1 MDKRRN
7 NFYVKSLIRTLK
19 ELNKFDE
26 WGKRFVI
33 RVERQIL
40 DTDDEFY
47 PHIIITS
54 DGEYSF
60 HDDIRDYFFNIIKNQ
75 LLLDLKKIYIKL
87 NMEDSYNPFEL
98 ENRARETML
107 YSYLNDY
114 VGIQFGDLINFKSIF
129 YPEYYE

>member
-33 RVERQIL
+33 RVEKQIL
-40 DTDDEFY
+40 DTDDEFF

-54 DGEYSF
+54 DGEYYF
-60 HDDIRDYFFNIIKNQ
+60 HDDVRDYFFNIIKNQ

-87 NMEDSYNPFEL
+87 NIEDSYNSFEL
-98 ENRARETML
+98 ENRARNTML
-107 YSYLNDY
+107 YSYLDY
-114 VGIQFGDLINFKSIF
+114 VGINFGDLINFKSIF
-129 YPEYYE
+129 YPEYYK